1 MLVAGDRIGE
11 WVVESQLGE
20 GGMGAVFACHSGLS
34 QRVRA
39 AVKVLKPHDLG
50 AARERF
56 VREVEVLAS
65 LKHPA
70 VVQVLGGGE
79 DPARGLLYMA
89 MELVEGEPLSD
100 RLKRGPLGWDEACRL
115 FSELGDGLVLAH
127 RAGVTHRDI
136 KPENIMITREGRP
149 KLLDFGVAVQTGA
162 ERYTQDGSVAGTLAY
177 MAPEVFQGEQADP
190 RADIYALGLVLW
202 EALTGRSAF
211 GGEND
216 SGGAVVARMIGA
228 KLSAEPMD
236 PGPTSPEAVREA
248 VRRATDPIRESR
260 LHDLEQ
266 LVIALRAARG
276 ETSAIP
282 PRPPTD
288 ARPPMS
294 DAKAANKAAAPPQ
307 SGGLGTGAKVA
318 IGVGVGL
325 VAVCGFVSLFTIV
338 TLTALGSSLSTVF
351 SGVSDTVEQTGGGG
365 HSTTIPGLGGGK
377 VPAGFPFEV
386 PKDAEIIYGAKNSAN
401 GQVSYAVTFTTDGD
415 PKKLIERYRRDFVA
429 RKMEL
434 SESTS
439 ETSDGITVSV
449 SGYRMTGE
457 VASVTTMPN
466 PMGSG
471 TYVSLSYVPASQ

>member
-1 MLVAGDRIGE
+1 MMLVAGDRIGE

-20 GGMGAVFACHSGLS
+20 GGMGAVYACHSGLS

-79 DPARGLLYMA
+79 DPSRGLLYMA

-177 MAPEVFQGEQADP
+177 MAPEVFQGEQADS

-202 EALTGRSAF
+202 EALTGKSAF

-236 PGPTSPEAVREA
+236 PGPSSPEAVREA

-276 ETSAIP
+276 ETSSLP

-288 ARPPMS
+288 ARAPVNE
-294 DAKAANKAAAPPQ
+294 AKPAAKPT
-307 SGGLGTGAKVA
+307 SGGMGTGMKVALVLGAGLVVLCGVTSVATVAAFSALGT
-318 IGVGVGL
+318 
-325 VAVCGFVSLFTIV
+325 SLNTVINEFDEP
-338 TLTALGSSLSTVF
+338 LAQQGGSN
-351 SGVSDTVEQTGGGG
+351 
-365 HSTTIPGLGGGK
+365 TIPGLGAGK

-386 PKDAEIIYGAKNSAN
+386 PKDAEIIYGAKNSSN

-415 PKKLIERYRRDFVA
+415 PKKLVDRYRRDFVA

-439 ETSDGITVSV
+439 ETSDGVTVSV

-471 TYVSLSYVPASQ
+471 TYVSLSYVPASR

>member
-56 VREVEVLAS
+56 VQEVEVLAS

-79 DPARGLLYMA
+79 DLTRGLLYMA
-89 MELVEGEPLSD
+89 MELVEGEPLSE

-115 FSELGDGLVLAH
+115 FSELGDGLVIAH

-162 ERYTQDGSVAGTLAY
+162 ERFTQDGSVAGTLAY
-177 MAPEVFQGEQADP
+177 MAPEVFQGAQADS

-202 EALTGRSAF
+202 EALTGKSAF

-236 PGPTSPEAVREA
+236 PGPTSPEGVRDA

-276 ETSAIP
+276 ETSSLP

-288 ARPPMS
+288 ARPPVAP
-294 DAKAANKAAAPPQ
+294 AKASPPPA
-307 SGGLGTGAKVA
+307 SGGMGTGAKVA
-318 IGVGVGL
+318 IGVGV
-325 VAVCGFVSLFTIV
+325 VFAAFCGVGSLITIV
-338 TLTALGSSLSTVF
+338 LLTSLGSSLNAVF
-351 SGVSDTVEQTGGGG
+351 NELDEPLAQQGG
-365 HSTTIPGLGGGK
+365 STTIPGLGAGK

-386 PKDAEIIYGAKNSAN
+386 PKDAEIIYGAKNSSN

-415 PKKLIERYRRDFVA
+415 PKKLVDKYRREFVA

-439 ETSDGITVSV
+439 ETSEGLTVSV

-471 TYVSLSYVPASQ
+471 TYVSLSYVPASR

>member
-34 QRVRA
+34 QRVKA

-56 VREVEVLAS
+56 VQEVEVLAS

-79 DPARGLLYMA
+79 DLSRGLLYMA
-89 MELVEGEPLSD
+89 MELVEGEPLSE

-177 MAPEVFQGEQADP
+177 MAPEVFQGAQADP

-202 EALTGRSAF
+202 EALTGKSAF

-236 PGPTSPEAVREA
+236 PGPSSPEGVRDA

-266 LVIALRAARG
+266 LVLALRAARG
-276 ETSAIP
+276 ETSSLP

-288 ARPPMS
+288 ARPPVNA
-294 DAKAANKAAAPPQ
+294 AKPAAPKP
-307 SGGLGTGAKVA
+307 SGGMGTGAKVA
-318 IGVGVGL
+318 IGVAITF
-325 VAVCGFVSLFTIV
+325 VALCGFGSIATILA
-338 TLTALGSSLSTVF
+338 LTALGSSLDTLF
-351 SGVSDTVEQTGGGG
+351 TGVSDTVEQAGGGG

-386 PKDAEIIYGAKNSAN
+386 PKDAEIIYGAKNSSN

-415 PKKLIERYRRDFVA
+415 PKKLVDRYRRDFVA

-439 ETSDGITVSV
+439 ETSDGVTVSV
-449 SGYRMTGE
+449 SGYRLTGE

-471 TYVSLSYVPASQ
+471 SYVTLSYVPASR

>member
-1 MLVAGDRIGE
+1 MSQRAG
-11 WVVESQLGE
+11 
-20 GGMGAVFACHSGLS
+20 

-56 VREVEVLAS
+56 VQEVEVLAS

-79 DPARGLLYMA
+79 DLSRGLLYMA
-89 MELVEGEPLSD
+89 MELVEGEPLSE

-136 KPENIMITREGRP
+136 KPENITADHPGGPPQAARLRRGRADRRRAVHPRRQRRRHLGVHGPRGVSGRP
-149 KLLDFGVAVQTGA
+149 G
-162 ERYTQDGSVAGTLAY
+162 R
-177 MAPEVFQGEQADP
+177 P

-236 PGPTSPEAVREA
+236 PGPGSPEAVRDA

-266 LVIALRAARG
+266 LVLALRAARG
-276 ETSAIP
+276 ETSSLP

-288 ARPPMS
+288 ARPPVS
-294 DAKAANKAAAPPQ
+294 DSKPGAQKPT
-307 SGGLGTGAKVA
+307 GGMGTGAKVA
-318 IGVGVGL
+318 IGVA
-325 VAVCGFVSLFTIV
+325 VAFVALCGFGSIATIAA
-338 TLTALGSSLSTVF
+338 LTALGSSLNTLF
-351 SGVSDTVEQTGGGG
+351 TGVSDTVEQQSGGG
-365 HSTTIPGLGGGK
+365 STTIPGLGAGK

-386 PKDAEIIYGAKNSAN
+386 PKDAEIIYGAKNSSN

-415 PKKLIERYRRDFVA
+415 PKKLVEKYRRDFVA

-439 ETSDGITVSV
+439 ETSDGVTVSV

-471 TYVSLSYVPASQ
+471 SYVSLSYVPASR

>member
-1 MLVAGDRIGE
+1 MLVAGERIGE
-11 WVVESQLGE
+11 WIVEGQLGE

-89 MELVEGEPLSD
+89 MELVEGEPLSE

-115 FSELGDGLVLAH
+115 FAELGDGLVLAH

-202 EALTGRSAF
+202 EALTGKAAF

-236 PGPTSPEAVREA
+236 PGPPSPEGVREA

-282 PRPPTD
+282 PRPPTVETKP
-288 ARPPMS
+288 AATKPA
-294 DAKAANKAAAPPQ
+294 AKP
-307 SGGLGTGAKVA
+307 SGGMSTGAKVVL
-318 IGVGVGL
+318 GVGVSLVGL
-325 VAVCGFVSLFTIV
+325 CGFGSILSIV
-338 TLTALGSSLSTVF
+338 ALTALGTSLNALF
-351 SGVSDTVEQTGGGG
+351 SGVSDTVEQAGGGG
-365 HSTTIPGLGGGK
+365 HSTTIPGLGSGK

-386 PKDAEIIYGAKNSAN
+386 PGDAEIIYGAKNSAN
-401 GQVSYAVTFTTDGD
+401 GQVSYVVTFTTDGD
-415 PKKLIERYRRDFVA
+415 PKKLVERYRREFVA

-439 ETSDGITVSV
+439 ETSDGLTVSV

-466 PMGSG
+466 PMGAG